1 MNMTNIDQ
9 NLLYRYFA
17 KETSH
22 EENAA
27 VGEWLRSDEMH
38 QKEFDKELKM
48 FLLLHFAANG
58 KTIREIETAEAGLAM
73 EKSGIKIFRRI
84 LYSAAAA
91 VIAMIVFLTG
101 SYVATKRTD
110 SMLAHTMTSIEVPA
124 GSRMD
129 ITLPD
134 GTQVKLNS
142 GTTLTYP
149 MKFSDRKRNVEL
161 RGEALFN
168 VTHNP
173 DQPFVVSTY
182 ASDIEVLGTKF
193 NVNAYPEKKS
203 FHVALIEGKV
213 KVNSKSGQVA
223 YLYPGETVTLSDNVL
238 AKNTVSQ
245 EGELLWTN
253 GKLNIAGL
261 GFSDIISE
269 IERSFGVRIIVE
281 CPEPEINISR
291 GELLVSDGIDMALKS
306 LQYFA
311 DFSYTR
317 DYKTGTI
324 HIR

>member
-1 MNMTNIDQ
+1 M
-9 NLLYRYFA
+9 
-17 KETSH
+17 
-22 EENAA
+22 
-27 VGEWLRSDEMH
+27 
-38 QKEFDKELKM
+38 
-48 FLLLHFAANG
+48 
-58 KTIREIETAEAGLAM
+58 
-73 EKSGIKIFRRI
+73 
-84 LYSAAAA
+84 
-91 VIAMIVFLTG
+91 
-101 SYVATKRTD
+101 
-110 SMLAHTMTSIEVPA
+110 
-124 GSRMD
+124 
-129 ITLPD
+129 
-134 GTQVKLNS
+134 
-142 GTTLTYP
+142 
-149 MKFSDRKRNVEL
+149 
-161 RGEALFN
+161 
-168 VTHNP
+168 
-173 DQPFVVSTY
+173 
-182 ASDIEVLGTKF
+182 LGTKF
-193 NVNAYPEKKS
+193 NVNAYPEKNS

-238 AKNTVSQ
+238 SKNTVSQ

-269 IERSFGVRIIVE
+269 IERSFGVQIVVE

>member
-1 MNMTNIDQ
+1 
-9 NLLYRYFA
+9 
-17 KETSH
+17 
-22 EENAA
+22 
-27 VGEWLRSDEMH
+27 
-38 QKEFDKELKM
+38 
-48 FLLLHFAANG
+48 
-58 KTIREIETAEAGLAM
+58 
-73 EKSGIKIFRRI
+73 
-84 LYSAAAA
+84 
-91 VIAMIVFLTG
+91 
-101 SYVATKRTD
+101 
-110 SMLAHTMTSIEVPA
+110 MLAHTMTSIEVPA

-129 ITLPD
+129 VTLPD

-193 NVNAYPEKKS
+193 NVNAYPEKNS

-238 AKNTVSQ
+238 AKNAVSQ

-269 IERSFGVRIIVE
+269 IERSFGVQIVVE

>member
-1 MNMTNIDQ
+1 MTNIDQ

-58 KTIREIETAEAGLAM
+58 KTIREIETAEAGQAM

-110 SMLAHTMTSIEVPA
+110 SMLAHSMTSIEVPA

-193 NVNAYPEKKS
+193 NVNAYPEKNS

-223 YLYPGETVTLSDNVL
+223 YLYPGETVTLSDN
-238 AKNTVSQ
+238 NTSVNF
-245 EGELLWTN
+245 TDN
-253 GKLNIAGL
+253 FKI
-261 GFSDIISE
+261 
-269 IERSFGVRIIVE
+269 
-281 CPEPEINISR
+281 
-291 GELLVSDGIDMALKS
+291 
-306 LQYFA
+306 
-311 DFSYTR
+311 
-317 DYKTGTI
+317 
-324 HIR
+324 